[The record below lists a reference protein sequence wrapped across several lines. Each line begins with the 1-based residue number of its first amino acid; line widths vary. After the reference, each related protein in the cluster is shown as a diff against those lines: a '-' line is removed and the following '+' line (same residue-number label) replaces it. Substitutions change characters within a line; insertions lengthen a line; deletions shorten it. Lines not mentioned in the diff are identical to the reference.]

1 MANFVIKR
9 DGGREPFDPEKVKN
23 SVRMAATG
31 VITDSQE
38 LEKLVDSAAG
48 AVLAL
53 AAAKEEIATSEIK
66 SAILESLDK
75 TAPNVAAAWRAY
87 DGRKEKGQD

>member
-31 VITDSQE
+31 VVADSQE
-38 LEKLVDSAAG
+38 LEQLVDSAAG
-48 AVLAL
+48 AALAL
-53 AAAKEEIATSEIK
+53 AATKEEIATSEIK

-75 TAPNVAAAWRAY
+75 TAPNISAAWRAH
-87 DGRKEKGQD
+87 DVQKTKGQD